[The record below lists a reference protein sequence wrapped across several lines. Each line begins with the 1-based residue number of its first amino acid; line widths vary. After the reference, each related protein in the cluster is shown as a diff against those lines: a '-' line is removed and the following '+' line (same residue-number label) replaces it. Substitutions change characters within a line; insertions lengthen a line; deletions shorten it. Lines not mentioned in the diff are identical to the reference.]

1 MDRKVLDLQEN
12 ASSNSSV
19 LTKIELLKTEFEAK
33 QDINEKKFSELT
45 ALQKA
50 METENENMINIK
62 ISNQIRNVDK
72 KVNDRLREIM
82 E

>member
-1 MDRKVLDLQEN
+1 M
-12 ASSNSSV
+12 
-19 LTKIELLKTEFEAK
+19 TKIELLKTEFEAK
-33 QDINEKKFSELT
+33 QDINEKKLGELT

-50 METENENMINIK
+50 METENENIINIK

-82 E
+82 D

>member
-62 ISNQIRNVDK
+62 ISNQVRNIDK

-82 E
+82 D